1 MAIDTGKRFVRV
13 RNLRDDG
20 FVEFDFAMGE
30 PELFVELMLRP
41 EAFDEFCA
49 ANKVRFLPPEGEGK
63 GEPDD
68 DWAWRLADVRENRFR

>member
-1 MAIDTGKRFVRV
+1 MGIDTGKRYVRV

-30 PELFVELMLRP
+30 PELFVELVLRP

-49 ANKVRFLPPEGEGK
+49 ANKVRFLSPEGEGE
-63 GEPDD
+63 GDREN
-68 DWAWRLADVRENRFR
+68 DWAWRLADARETRFR